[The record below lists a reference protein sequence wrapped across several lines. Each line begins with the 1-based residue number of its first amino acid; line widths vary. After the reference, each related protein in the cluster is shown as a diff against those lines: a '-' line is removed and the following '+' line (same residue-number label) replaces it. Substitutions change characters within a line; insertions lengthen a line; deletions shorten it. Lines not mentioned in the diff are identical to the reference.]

1 MKKNTKIRIAV
12 FFLELLCLAILIGGL
27 YIYRRATVSLQKI
40 EQPEFHEEEITVN
53 AEAPQMKGFSTYAI
67 FGTDHR
73 VLNSEME
80 GENSDTII
88 IACVNNSTKEVRLAS
103 VYRDTLLDIGDT
115 YAKANAAFAYGGPEQ
130 AISMLNTN
138 LDLNIRDFVAVDFSA
153 VTKLVDCFGGLDIPM
168 SYAEI
173 VHMNNY
179 CVETS
184 EETGEDY
191 EPVELPEKAP
201 DDQEKIIG
209 TYHLNGVQVTSYC
222 RIRYTSSL
230 DMGRTER
237 QRFVIGLL
245 VDEAKAAGLTRLFD
259 IMDEVF
265 PLVQTSLSK
274 TEILQLIPAMIGY
287 SLAGN
292 TGFPE
297 TYDFAEL
304 SDMGSIVVPRD
315 LTTNVSTLHK
325 FLFSEP
331 DYTPTSDVEEKSW
344 EIQNIAETRAS
355 STSSPAPS
363 ATYPEAERYDAEYQE
378 PEYDI
383 TGEFYEEPDFEE
395 DLFE

>member
-1 MKKNTKIRIAV
+1 
-12 FFLELLCLAILIGGL
+12 
-27 YIYRRATVSLQKI
+27 
-40 EQPEFHEEEITVN
+40 
-53 AEAPQMKGFSTYAI
+53 
-67 FGTDHR
+67 
-73 VLNSEME
+73 
-80 GENSDTII
+80 
-88 IACVNNSTKEVRLAS
+88 
-103 VYRDTLLDIGDT
+103 
-115 YAKANAAFAYGGPEQ
+115 
-130 AISMLNTN
+130 MLNTN

-245 VDEAKAAGLTRLFD
+245 VDKAKAAGLTRLFD

-304 SDMGSIVVPRD
+304 SDMGSVVVPRD
-315 LTTNVSTLHK
+315 LTMNVSTLHE

-344 EIQNIAETRAS
+344 EILDIVETRAS
-355 STSSPAPS
+355 STSPAPS
-363 ATYPEAERYDAEYQE
+363 TVVPDAEQSGREYQE
-378 PEYDI
+378 PEYDMMD
-383 TGEFYEEPDFEE
+383 FYEETDFDEYLYE
-395 DLFE
+395 